1 MKEEII
7 KPGIVRR
14 IIERVENE
22 NGLVISPETTDIILT
37 AFLDTVADILSEGDM
52 ITFTNHVVWKRLAP
66 EEKIE
71 LQEQKNGIGNVKRR
85 NNGRIKRKRLHRRS
99 QKQQRQG
106 TQRSKQNH
114 RTIKKGT

>member
-1 MKEEII
+1 MT
-7 KPGIVRR
+7 
-14 IIERVENE
+14 
-22 NGLVISPETTDIILT
+22 S
-37 AFLDTVADILSEGDM
+37 
-52 ITFTNHVVWKRLAP
+52 

-99 QKQQRQG
+99 QKKQRLG